1 VAFELVLAYSV
12 SPEAMLGGCDYRQ
25 RLFTRNN
32 WGLGPV
38 VGVGVISPPVPAPS
52 SQAGWTGSAAIC

>member
-38 VGVGVISPPVPAPS
+38 FGLGGVRLHRHRRAGQDPPRFV
-52 SQAGWTGSAAIC
+52 